1 MVVVAKVT
9 NVTSLTRSGLS
20 DFVIQRVSAVVIAAY
35 ALCVLGFFLVTPD
48 VTHARLVEY
57 FGALPMVLFSTLAV
71 IATAAHAWIGM
82 WTIGTDYIRPHYFGA
97 HATAFRL
104 VYQAGCVAVLFL
116 YVAWALQLF
125 WSL

>member
-1 MVVVAKVT
+1 MVTKVT

-20 DFVIQRVSAVVIAAY
+20 DFVIQRVSAVILAVY
-35 ALCVLGFFLVTPD
+35 SFCVVGFFLANPGM
-48 VTHARLVEY
+48 THEQLLAY
-57 FGALPMVLFSTLAV
+57 FASVPMVLFSTLAV
-71 IATAAHAWIGM
+71 LATAAHAWIGM

-97 HATAFRL
+97 HATSFRL
-104 VYQAGCVAVLFL
+104 VYQAGCVGLLFV